1 MEVNK
6 FPSLIGLYI
15 LPSFLFLGTMEV
27 NKYCP
32 RCYTCYSPTSSF
44 LIPPPLSFLSQYLSF
59 HSVTHSSSSSLL
71 RCHYHPT
78 PSSSHSIIIPLHHHP
93 TLLIPRLLIPLFSPV
108 RLIYTNIGYTL
119 LSFLLSPLISP
130 VRRCFCYRCLLP
142 SPTRRRRRR
151 CI

>member
-1 MEVNK
+1 MCVCVGGGCVVLRVRDDGGQQVPLFNR
-6 FPSLIGLYI
+6 FIH
-15 LPSFLFLGTMEV
+15 PSFLFLGTMEV

-59 HSVTHSSSSSLL
+59 RSVTHSSSSSLL

-78 PSSSHSIIIPLHHHP
+78 PSSSHSIIIPLFI
-93 TLLIPRLLIPLFSPV
+93 IPRLLIPLFSPV

-119 LSFLLSPLISP
+119 PSFLLP
-130 VRRCFCYRCLLP
+130 
-142 SPTRRRRRR
+142 PTRLT
-151 CI
+151 CSPHIY